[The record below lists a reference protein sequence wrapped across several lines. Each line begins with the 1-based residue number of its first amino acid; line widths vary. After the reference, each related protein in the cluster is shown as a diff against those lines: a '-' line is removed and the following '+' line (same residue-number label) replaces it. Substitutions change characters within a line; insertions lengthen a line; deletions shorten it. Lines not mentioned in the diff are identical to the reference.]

1 MSAHLNWRSTAQIHM
16 DTQGGNVADLENGLE
31 RLNDRFSGAVS
42 SSVPVEIVDAGT
54 IEQTT
59 TVLGEA
65 SESGNL
71 SHEGNGVEI
80 SMEMEGSSH
89 ELATLAQ
96 VDEVQRISQ
105 RISEGVPVDATQL
118 TPSISGGIEVQDV
131 SDLHVPVTSGQMD
144 DAVDNAV
151 RSALPTSLV
160 DGGNLEQ
167 QLQQVSQSAIQ
178 HFQEVSRSLR
188 SEGIEISPE
197 AIASNFHQSLADS
210 LAAVTMV
217 SGGTSQSST
226 CSSVLESAINHS
238 THGIPI
244 GIGMNYSDLED
255 VNRVINSGIDPNL
268 TVSSSMAN
276 APNPSAHIH
285 TTSMDNILN
294 DSNVPSSPE
303 SNFDT
308 ADLLNTT
315 LAQEDEVT
323 TKLASSGPAGK
334 CEAFNCCLLA
344 TVLMILAL
352 HCQLLLVCCLCSGMA
367 AAAAILSGSRKRK
380 RHSFESNPALRKR
393 QCSKLLRRLKETI
406 EELSTR
412 VGLQSC
418 VVTYKPSFKNDKP
431 DPSFKVFGTSPLT
444 SAVEQQK
451 DKIVTVMEE
460 QLQKQPPESA
470 SKPPPS
476 KKEQLFDLPPL
487 VFDGIPTPVNE
498 MTQAQLRCFIPNM
511 MKFSTGRGKPGWGKP
526 EMKPQWWP
534 DDIPWQNVRS
544 DSRHESMKK
553 TLPWTE
559 ALRKIIIA
567 CYAHHSR
574 TDLLPNFNSKNQE
587 ESVVQAEMVTQ
598 QQQLLHQGIGLVIP
612 ALQQTIASTNGEG
625 STSTEGVS
633 TLAEVA
639 TNQVTHGKTK
649 GIEVKSLL
657 TFFLDCSGPLASRQ
671 PTSVYH

>member
-1 MSAHLNWRSTAQIHM
+1 MSAHLNWCSTAQIHM

-31 RLNDRFSGAVS
+31 RLNARFSGAVS

-96 VDEVQRISQ
+96 VDEVGRISQ
-105 RISEGVPVDATQL
+105 RMSESVPVDATQL

-131 SDLHVPVTSGQMD
+131 GDLHVPVTSGQME

-217 SGGTSQSST
+217 SGGTSQSSS
-226 CSSVLESAINHS
+226 SSVLESAINHS
-238 THGIPI
+238 THGMPSGIPI
-244 GIGMNYSDLED
+244 GISMNYSDLED

-276 APNPSAHIH
+276 TPSAGAHMH

-323 TKLASSGPAGK
+323 TKLASSGPAG
-334 CEAFNCCLLA
+334 E
-344 TVLMILAL
+344 
-352 HCQLLLVCCLCSGMA
+352 
-367 AAAAILSGSRKRK
+367 
-380 RHSFESNPALRKR
+380 
-393 QCSKLLRRLKETI
+393 
-406 EELSTR
+406 
-412 VGLQSC
+412 
-418 VVTYKPSFKNDKP
+418 
-431 DPSFKVFGTSPLT
+431 
-444 SAVEQQK
+444 
-451 DKIVTVMEE
+451 
-460 QLQKQPPESA
+460 
-470 SKPPPS
+470 
-476 KKEQLFDLPPL
+476 
-487 VFDGIPTPVNE
+487 
-498 MTQAQLRCFIPNM
+498 
-511 MKFSTGRGKPGWGKP
+511 
-526 EMKPQWWP
+526 
-534 DDIPWQNVRS
+534 
-544 DSRHESMKK
+544 
-553 TLPWTE
+553 
-559 ALRKIIIA
+559 
-567 CYAHHSR
+567 
-574 TDLLPNFNSKNQE
+574 
-587 ESVVQAEMVTQ
+587 
-598 QQQLLHQGIGLVIP
+598 
-612 ALQQTIASTNGEG
+612 
-625 STSTEGVS
+625 
-633 TLAEVA
+633 
-639 TNQVTHGKTK
+639 
-649 GIEVKSLL
+649 
-657 TFFLDCSGPLASRQ
+657 
-671 PTSVYH
+671 